1 MPQRNLILVGAVRG
15 SSGFVPGVEYRSS
28 EWSHEVPIHLITV
41 VSRQDAYDRR
51 PRSTGR
57 SKSCSELD
65 VFPWL
70 SAKKACLRST
80 LRLLGR
86 GFRSSNASSRSPMLI
101 TREHVSHQAFENSFR
116 LPHRILNNVLS
127 FYSTAL
133 DYYANATLS

>member
-1 MPQRNLILVGAVRG
+1 MPHRNLILVGAVRG
-15 SSGFVPGVEYRSS
+15 SSGLVPGVEYRSS
-28 EWSHEVPIHLITV
+28 EWSHEGPIHLITV
-41 VSRQDAYDRR
+41 VNWQDAYDQR
-51 PRSTGR
+51 PRSAGR

-86 GFRSSNASSRSPMLI
+86 GFRASNASSRSPMLI
-101 TREHVSHQAFENSFR
+101 TREHVSHQAIDQSSR

-133 DYYANATLS
+133 GYNANATLS